1 MNSQFSDDSSE
12 AGMHRVEKTTYCSP
26 KLVEYGAM
34 RDITLAVS
42 INNKNDNAKS
52 GPNKTS

>member
-12 AGMHRVEKTTYCSP
+12 AGMHRVEKTAYCSP

-34 RDITLAVS
+34 HDITLAVS
-42 INNKNDNAKS
+42 TINKNDNGGTKT
-52 GPNKTS
+52 NKTS